1 MKFNIQ
7 KLKSAIAEMNI
18 NAAVDSE
25 RFESKEAYFEWLKDY
40 IEYEIVQPLEREAA
54 EAAGVDEYNCDECEN
69 NEEARDIVNNVLSNV
84 ESELF

>member
-1 MKFNIQ
+1 MKFDIQ

-25 RFESKEAYFEWLKDY
+25 RFDSKEAYLEWLKDH

-69 NEEARDIVNNVLSNV
+69 NEEARDIVNDLISNV